1 VILSGFTVA
10 FGEDLS
16 KTGTD
21 ALIVNDYT
29 IGAPIVAPQGNPY
42 YFNWSDAPFKIT
54 LSESAGYNDNVLG
67 LFNGQPSLPGIARG
81 DMFSTTTVGASTK
94 LWVGPQQ
101 FFVDGSYGITR
112 YRTDVSLDTYQ
123 YTFDAGVNWDLASRC
138 SGRLVASA
146 SQYQSPIEESL
157 SPGINT
163 VQLFSANETSKCLVS
178 GYVSTIFDSGWSS
191 AQNTQAIDALNNY
204 NAVFVRGGLEYAV
217 SNLDTLRAVTKFTQS
232 NFTDR
237 VSASSLGLS
246 SIGLATNVDQVDYQ
260 LEYSRIFSP
269 KLTFDGTAGMA
280 QLIAFL
286 GAPSN
291 GSAVQ
296 WAPFYSAILRWQWSP
311 KLSLGLTSARSVGA
325 PTSVL
330 ANAQISD
337 TQNVVV
343 NYQLTPKISLQ
354 TGVTYSASSASTGVP
369 SGQAGAFASATAVT
383 AFGKA
388 IYAITPFLTATASI
402 QHSGRTQEGL
412 ETRSNIFLLGLS
424 YQPM

>member
-1 VILSGFTVA
+1 
-10 FGEDLS
+10 
-16 KTGTD
+16 
-21 ALIVNDYT
+21 
-29 IGAPIVAPQGNPY
+29 
-42 YFNWSDAPFKIT
+42 
-54 LSESAGYNDNVLG
+54 
-67 LFNGQPSLPGIARG
+67 
-81 DMFSTTTVGASTK
+81 MFSVK
-94 LWVGPQQ
+94 
-101 FFVDGSYGITR
+101 
-112 YRTDVSLDTYQ
+112 
-123 YTFDAGVNWDLASRC
+123 
-138 SGRLVASA
+138 
-146 SQYQSPIEESL
+146 
-157 SPGINT
+157 
-163 VQLFSANETSKCLVS
+163 ETSKCLVS

-217 SNLDTLRAVTKFTQS
+217 SNVDTLRAVTKFTQS

-246 SIGLATNVDQVDYQ
+246 STGLANNVDQIDYQ

-286 GAPSN
+286 AAPST

-337 TQNVVV
+337 TQNVVI

-354 TGVTYSASSASTGVP
+354 TGVTYSASSASTGAP
-369 SGQAGAFASATAVT
+369 SGQTGALTSATAVT

-402 QHSGRTQEGL
+402 QHSGRTTDGSEV
-412 ETRSNIFLLGLS
+412 RSNIFLLGLS